1 MHKSEARSFHED
13 FTVGKAFDKGLMGRL
28 LRYALPHRKL
38 VVLALLLLIFVTL
51 GSLVGPFIIQ
61 RAIDGPLNTSVLGD
75 SSGTEAA
82 FREVLVL
89 VPFFSACQSS
99 SCCCVS
105 PRASSWPT
113 SASGSYS
120 TCASSST
127 TTSCTCPWVFTTGIP
142 WGAW

>member
-1 MHKSEARSFHED
+1 MQKNQPQSFHED
-13 FTVGKAFDKGLMGRL
+13 FKVGKAFDRGLMRRL

-82 FREVLVL
+82 FRDCLL
-89 VPFFSACQSS
+89 YTSP
-99 SCCCVS
+99 S
-105 PRASSWPT
+105 PRD
-113 SASGSYS
+113 
-120 TCASSST
+120 
-127 TTSCTCPWVFTTGIP
+127 
-142 WGAW
+142 